1 MKKTEKIVRLLASL
15 VSRNWLSK
23 SWIYLIIFTQFVGSA
38 LLSDTQSAFTQLQG
52 EFGQSLSDREPE
64 TPESDPAE
72 LTLNAHFTNTFN
84 NHIELGLSV
93 DPYTSSL
100 AGQENPQLEG
110 MINRFGVDLLGDL
123 PVTDK
128 LRLKLQYV
136 PQVENYTGADG
147 KLNEFDAFS
156 DVFLT
161 ELSFRTLTSL
171 PPLVTSHQLQRFVR
185 TSNVYNNTDR
195 QFGLRFGRVLEYN
208 LRLHRF
214 DDEESR
220 REDFLLIGS
229 TSHKMT
235 GRLQFGLLKQVL
247 GKLEYGIEHGSY
259 KTNLNNL
266 ILGVAGLEDNE
277 HRNDW
282 RHTGSAKLIQ
292 VATEHFV
299 FQEEVNL
306 FLNRSNV
313 DYFSFISTEVATSSF
328 YRLETGRWLRFRL
341 SRLWVQFEGRQIL
354 DETGLISED
363 SENRR
368 DTQTGANV
376 QLNWQFNPY
385 LTLNADYQV
394 SWNRTNEMDPFL
406 DFLNYTHTIATITF
420 RGEY

>member
-1 MKKTEKIVRLLASL
+1 MKKVDFSL
-15 VSRNWLSK
+15 V
-23 SWIYLIIFTQFVGSA
+23 IYLLIFIQLGVSSGQTQF
-38 LLSDTQSAFTQLQG
+38 QS
-52 EFGQSLSDREPE
+52 EFGQSLLDREPE

-72 LTLNAHFTNTFN
+72 LTLDAHFSNTFN

-128 LRLKLQYV
+128 LRLKLQYT

-161 ELSFRTLTSL
+161 ELSFRPVANL

-208 LRLHRF
+208 LRIHRF

-220 REDFLLIGS
+220 REDFLLVGS
-229 TSHKMT
+229 TIHKMT
-235 GRLQFGLLKQVL
+235 ARLQFGIFKQML
-247 GKLEYGIEHGSY
+247 GKLEYGIEQGSY
-259 KTNLNNL
+259 QTNLNNL
-266 ILGVAGLEDNE
+266 ILGITGLEDDE
-277 HRNDW
+277 RRNDW
-282 RHTGSAKLIQ
+282 RHTGSTKLIQ
-292 VATEHFV
+292 VATERLV
-299 FQEEVNL
+299 LQEEVNL

-313 DYFSFISTEVATSSF
+313 DFFNFVSTEVAASSF
-328 YRLETGRWLRFRL
+328 YRLETGRWIRLRL

-354 DETGLISED
+354 DETGLISENA
-363 SENRR
+363 ENRR
-368 DTQTGANV
+368 DTQIGANV

-394 SWNRTNEMDPFL
+394 SQNRTNEMDPFL
-406 DFLNYTHTIATITF
+406 DFLNYTHTIATVTL